1 MREDTQKALKEYE
14 VSSFLFKKEIEEA
27 EKLISENEAVIIVL
41 TTNFSITYPDP
52 TKRVACP
59 GIVFLTDK
67 RMIVFYKDYKDD
79 VTDITPIAE
88 FKSVIHVKDPANHTN
103 HIQVH
108 TKDKI
113 YDFLA
118 MPKVKAFSLS
128 SQRDIDKK
136 AMHMYH
142 AFLYAQNPDGFENNT
157 AENNNQSAD
166 IPEQIEKLAS
176 LKEKGILSEEEFQA
190 KKSELLARL

>member
-27 EKLISENEAVIIVL
+27 EKLLSENERVIIVL

-79 VTDITPIAE
+79 ATDITPIAE
-88 FKSVIHVKDPANHTN
+88 FKSVIHVKDPANHAN

-108 TKDKI
+108 TKEKI

-136 AMHMYH
+136 ALHMYH
-142 AFLYAQNPDGFENNT
+142 AFLYAQNPNDFENGADKNT
-157 AENNNQSAD
+157 ERVAD
-166 IPEQIEKLAS
+166 IPEQIEKLAA
-176 LKEKGILSEEEFQA
+176 LKEKGIITEEEFQA

>member
-52 TKRVACP
+52 TKRVDCP

-79 VTDITPIAE
+79 VTDITPVSE
-88 FKSVIHVKDPANHTN
+88 FKLVRHVKDYTNNTN

-108 TKDKI
+108 TKDKV

-118 MPKVKAFSLS
+118 LPKVKAFSLS
-128 SQRDIDKK
+128 SQKDIDQK

-142 AFLYAQNPDGFENNT
+142 AFLYAQNPDGFGNK
-157 AENNNQSAD
+157 AAGNNNQSSD

-190 KKSELLARL
+190 KKTELLSRL

>member
-14 VSSFLFKKEIEEA
+14 VSTFLFKKDIEEA
-27 EKLISENEAVIIVL
+27 EKLISENETVIIVL

-52 TKRVACP
+52 TKKVACP
-59 GIVFLTDK
+59 CVVFVTNE
-67 RMIVFYKDYKDD
+67 RMVILYKDYKDV
-79 VTDITPIAE
+79 VTDITPIEE
-88 FKSVIHVKDPANHTN
+88 FKSVLHIKNPIDHTN

-118 MPKVKAFSLS
+118 IPKVKAFSLS
-128 SQRDIDKK
+128 SQQDIDKK
-136 AMHMYH
+136 ALHMYH
-142 AFLYAQNPDGFENNT
+142 AFLYAYNPNGFESDTPENT
-157 AENNNQSAD
+157 SQSAD
-166 IPEQIEKLAS
+166 IPEQIEKLAN
-176 LKEKGILSEEEFQA
+176 LKEKGIISEEEFQA

>member
-1 MREDTQKALKEYE
+1 MRYQHF
-14 VSSFLFKKEIEEA
+14 FLKKEIEEA
-27 EKLISENEAVIIVL
+27 EKLISDNETVIIVL

-52 TKRVACP
+52 TKKVSCP
-59 GIVFLTDK
+59 CVVFVTNE
-67 RMIVFYKDYKDD
+67 RMVILYKKQKDD
-79 VTDITPIAE
+79 VTDITSIDE
-88 FKSVIHVKDPANHTN
+88 FKSVLHIKNPADHTN

-128 SQRDIDKK
+128 SQQDIDKK
-136 AMHMYH
+136 ALHMYH
-142 AFLYAQNPDGFENNT
+142 AFLYAQNPNGFENGKAENT
-157 AENNNQSAD
+157 AQSAD
-166 IPEQIEKLAS
+166 IPEQIEKLAK
-176 LKEKGILSEEEFQA
+176 LKENGILSEEEFQA